1 MKILNFSLIFSVLV
15 LLVNCVSH
23 KGRIDD
29 KHFWKD
35 KDLESAYK
43 EALVNRRK
51 SCSVFISLARHNDF
65 LLKEEALYHALQNCS
80 KEELT
85 QLNLNIAGKTKVEEF
100 FNSETL
106 KNYALYLRLVKQDS
120 SYLSHDAKTNL
131 TIASQKLITGSSES
145 TETISRTDEPISE
158 NSEISQ
164 LNTTLTE
171 GEASPPGQPPQSEA
185 LTLEQIERLSQLFN
199 EKSHKLDF
207 YKKFISFC
215 GADEYCS
222 SQVKNKIYSLNPIE
236 DPDLP
241 MQNPIL
247 YADQLRDTRAYAKA
261 LQIYKHELQKEKNP
275 EIKSRIYKKI
285 ILTYKLQGRKDL
297 LLKSADQF
305 YKQSKMGYLKNKNS
319 AVYRSL
325 YVEAATLVARRFWTE
340 NEVDKGER
348 ILNEANGFLT
358 QDQEEVLFILAK
370 IAESKGFQAQ
380 ALYSYSTLLNQINRQ
395 SPDLLINLKDQTI
408 PLQEQILQS
417 IKKYKTLSAQ
427 HSKYFWSLAWFFI
440 KNKDWKA
447 ANSILNILT
456 QSTSESSD
464 QYKYM
469 FWLAFTYD
477 KLDQNKDAKPHYQT
491 LYDRDIIG
499 YYGVIAGYKL
509 NTALPPLPAVNKKV
523 YDRSWPIEIKKLA
536 LMAYV
541 GDNTLFPIY
550 LNDLRSKFN
559 QAEYSYYFHV
569 FNAFNGSYLPLFA
582 YIAQTPFEE
591 KKSILQSNSALVYPL
606 DFVEIIEKEA
616 SEQNFSKEFALSII
630 RQESAFHPRARSG
643 SDALGLMQLIPGTA
657 RKNLQRLN
665 LKIKFQ
671 PEDLYQP
678 DLNVKL
684 GISELKSLY
693 DKSNGSFI
701 YTAAAYNAGEIPIKK
716 WLKERP
722 TDDSLIFIEDIPY
735 EETRTYVK
743 LALRNYTFYKR
754 LLSGS
759 DYTVPDELFVIP
771 K

>member
-43 EALVNRRK
+43 EALIDRKK
-51 SCSVFISLARHNDF
+51 SCSVFISLSRHNEF

-80 KEELT
+80 KEELS
-85 QLNLNIAGKTKVEEF
+85 QLNLNISGKTKVEDF
-100 FNSETL
+100 FTSETL
-106 KNYALYLRLVKQDS
+106 KNYTLYLRLIKQDS
-120 SYLSHDAKTNL
+120 SYLSSGTD
-131 TIASQKLITGSSES
+131 KLITGSVES
-145 TETISRTDEPISE
+145 SETISRTDEPVAEESE
-158 NSEISQ
+158 VAKSSATITPSQAPLLTSTPPSEV
-164 LNTTLTE
+164 
-171 GEASPPGQPPQSEA
+171 
-185 LTLEQIERLSQLFN
+185 LTLEQIDRLSQLFN
-199 EKSHKLDF
+199 EKSRKLDF

-215 GADEYCS
+215 GEDEYCA
-222 SQVKNKIYSLNPIE
+222 SQIKNKIYSLNPIE
-236 DPDLP
+236 DPELP
-241 MQNPIL
+241 VQNPIL
-247 YADQLRDTRAYAKA
+247 YADQLRDTRAYTKA

-285 ILTYKLQGRKDL
+285 ILTHKLQGRKDL
-297 LLKSADQF
+297 LLKSADEF
-305 YKQSKMGYLKNKNS
+305 YKQSKVGYLKNKS
-319 AVYRSL
+319 SSVYRSL

-395 SPDLLINLKDQTI
+395 SPELLINVKDQST

-427 HSKYFWSLAWFFI
+427 HSKYFWSLSWFFI
-440 KNKDWKA
+440 KNKDWQA

-469 FWLAFTYD
+469 FWLAFTYE
-477 KLDQNKDAKPHYQT
+477 KLDQPNEAKPHYQT
-491 LYDRDIIG
+491 LYDRDLIG
-499 YYGVIAGYKL
+499 YYGVVAGYRL
-509 NTALPPLPAVNKKV
+509 NKALAPLPAVNKKV
-523 YDRSWPIEIKKLA
+523 YESSWPLEIKKLA

-541 GDNTLFPIY
+541 GDNTLFPVY

-559 QAEYSYYFHV
+559 QAEYTYYFHV

-582 YIAQTPFEE
+582 YIAQTPYEE
-591 KKSILQSNSALVYPL
+591 KKSILQSNSALIYPL

-684 GISELKSLY
+684 GISELKNLY

-701 YTAAAYNAGEIPIKK
+701 YAAAAYNAGEIPIKK

-759 DYTVPDELFVIP
+759 DFTVPDELFVIP